1 MDNKFYKFF
10 PNTKLYM
17 TFIAIL
23 IAVLLYYNLNLGLI
37 GLALYGY
44 LTYYNLKINRIR
56 NYEFSKF
63 VEDLSA
69 DIDIA
74 GKNTLSR
81 IPIPLVIV
89 NASGKILWA
98 NALFYRS
105 TKVNLYG
112 KDINDFISGF
122 NSDDVVK
129 NNKNI
134 YEKITIKDKV
144 YNVLVSPVETEKEKN
159 RFIYL
164 LYFIDY
170 TNYYTLYEMYNDKKS
185 IVALLEVDN
194 FDEVI
199 KSTEDIN
206 RPTLLAEIDNRIN
219 AFAYS
224 IEALI
229 RKYDNTKYILIFENQ
244 HFEGLVENKFDI
256 LDKIRDIDV
265 GNKLPVTLSIGIGR
279 NGDSIEKTHQFAVAA
294 KDLALGR
301 GGDQAVVKDGDRL
314 SFFGGKTK
322 EVEKRT
328 RVRARVI
335 AHALSDL
342 IEQSNDVVI
351 MGHETPDMDC
361 LGAALGMY
369 RGVKLKEKNAYIVLN
384 NINSSIERIM
394 DRISKNPIYNG
405 IFINNETAKQKVEE
419 GALLIIVDVHRKK
432 FVEYPNLID
441 IAKNI
446 VIIDHH
452 RKSADFI
459 DNATMTYIETYASST
474 CELVT
479 EILQYLTEKPKIEP
493 LELQALM
500 AGIYLDTKNFS
511 HKTGVRT
518 FEAAGFLKKNGVDI
532 TEVKK
537 LFMDDI
543 ETYRERTSLVAN
555 AEINDKIAIAAYE
568 GTIKNTLV
576 IPQAADELL
585 SLEGVEASFVLA
597 KVDDEVMIS
606 GRSLG
611 NINVQVILENLGGG
625 GHMTIAGAQL
635 NNISI
640 DDARFLLK
648 ESIKKYLKESD
659 DK

>member
-17 TFIAIL
+17 TFIALLLAIL
-23 IAVLLYYNLNLGLI
+23 MFYNIPLGFIGFAFYAYLIYYNLQIN
-37 GLALYGY
+37 
-44 LTYYNLKINRIR
+44 KIRSQ
-56 NYEFSKF
+56 EFLKF
-63 VEDLSA
+63 VETLSA

-74 GKNTLSR
+74 GKNTLSK

-89 NASGKILWA
+89 DSSGKILWA
-98 NALFYRS
+98 NSLFYGN

-112 KDINDFISGF
+112 KDIKYFIKDFDS
-122 NSDDVVK
+122 
-129 NNKNI
+129 
-134 YEKITIKDKV
+134 EKIIKDKKNV
-144 YNVLVSPVETEKEKN
+144 YEKVIINDKVFNVLISPVETEKEKD
-159 RFIYL
+159 RYIYL

-219 AFAYS
+219 AFAFS
-224 IEALI
+224 IDALI
-229 RKYDNTKYILIFENQ
+229 RKYENSKYILVFENQ
-244 HFEGLVENKFDI
+244 YFDSLVENKFDI
-256 LDKIRDIDV
+256 LDKIREIDV
-265 GNKLPVTLSIGIGR
+265 GNKIPVTLSIGIGR
-279 NGDSIEKTHQFAVAA
+279 NGDTIGKTHQFAVAA

-342 IEQSNDVVI
+342 IDQTEEVVI
-351 MGHETPDMDC
+351 MGHESPDIDS

-369 RGVKLKEKNAYIVLN
+369 RGVKLLERDAYIVLN
-384 NINSSIERIM
+384 GINSSIEKIM
-394 DRISKNPIYNG
+394 DKVNKTNAYNG
-405 IFINNETAKQKVEE
+405 VFINCETALQKVMS

-432 FVEYPNLID
+432 FVECPQLVD
-441 IAKNI
+441 HAKNI

-459 DNATMTYIETYASST
+459 DNATMTYIEPYASST

-479 EILQYLTEKPKIEP
+479 EILQYLSEKPHIEQI
-493 LELQALM
+493 ELQALM
-500 AGIYLDTKNFS
+500 AGIYMDTKNFS
-511 HKTGVRT
+511 FKTGVRT

-532 TEVKK
+532 VEVKK
-537 LFMDDI
+537 LFMDDL
-543 ETYRERTSLVAN
+543 ETYKERTKLVAN
-555 AEINDKIAIAAYE
+555 AEINDKIAIAVYE
-568 GTIKNTLV
+568 GIVKNPLV

-585 SLEGVEASFVLA
+585 TLEGVEASFVLA
-597 KVDDEVMIS
+597 KVNDEVVIS

-611 NINVQVILENLGGG
+611 TINVQLILENLGGG

-635 NNISI
+635 DDINIS
-640 DDARFLLK
+640 DAKKLLL
-648 ESIKKYLKESD
+648 ESIKNYLKESD
-659 DK
+659 EK